1 MAKDQ
6 ICRSFRQDFPE
17 FVARAEALGVKI
29 SLSEGRRKGRDRV
42 FWLNGYRQLT
52 GYTTRSDGG
61 RFTHDDAVRNIDKAL
76 TAIEKDRASTA
87 HLSVADRFARVMA
100 ELRKITPQYR
110 MIGEVRLPCGD
121 GAHCFFMAEYDG
133 AVRLHGIGDVAKAKA
148 EWRRDE
154 GQAAQLARFCDA
166 MEADFTA
173 RTALATQEAGNAQST
188 PPISPEEAQF
198 NAVRH
203 HERFGPLDEK
213 GNPIDPR
220 RRG

>member
-29 SLSEGRRKGRDRV
+29 SLSEGRRNGRDRV
-42 FWLNGYRQLT
+42 FWLDGYRQLT

-173 RTALATQEAGNAQST
+173 RAALSAAPTG
-188 PPISPEEAQF
+188 EES
-198 NAVRH
+198 N
-203 HERFGPLDEK
+203 G
-213 GNPIDPR
+213 
-220 RRG
+220 